1 MESKLE
7 QLAKVFCEKN
17 LRLNLSSF
25 KDLESIKSKNI
36 DDSLILNDYIEF
48 GSSKVLDIGT
58 GGGFPLLPLALT
70 NPDAFFVGVDSV
82 AKKLDA
88 IIEIAEECGIS
99 NIETV
104 HARVEELAHEDDYRE
119 QFDFVCS
126 RAFAKLPIN
135 LELCLP
141 FVKVGGQF
149 VAMLGPSVAKH
160 LEDFSDLTLELGAKV
175 LKSQMI
181 NTESGDRLVVVFE
194 KIKTT
199 PSQYPR
205 SVKKLKRIHREYLL
219 CN

>member
-119 QFDFVCS
+119 QFDVVCS

-149 VAMLGPSVAKH
+149 VAMLGPSA
-160 LEDFSDLTLELGAKV
+160 LEELPQYRELLGKLGAEICE
-175 LKSQMI
+175 LKSI
-181 NTESGDRLVVVFE
+181 STDSGERVIAVFKKVSLTETKL
-194 KIKTT
+194 
-199 PSQYPR
+199 PR
-205 SVKKLKRIHREYLL
+205 RPKKLKKLYNL
-219 CN
+219 

>member
-1 MESKLE
+1 MESNLE
-7 QLAKVFCEKN
+7 NLAKVFCEKN
-17 LRLNLSSF
+17 LKLNLSSF

-36 DDSLILNDYIEF
+36 DDSLLLNDFIDF
-48 GSSKVLDIGT
+48 GSSRVLDIGT
-58 GGGFPLLPLALT
+58 GGGFPLLPLAIT

-99 NIETV
+99 NIETIQ
-104 HARVEELAHEDDYRE
+104 ARVEELAHEDEYRE
-119 QFDFVCS
+119 KFDIVCS

-141 FVKVGGQF
+141 FVKIGGKF
-149 VAMLGPSVAKH
+149 VAMLGPSVEKH
-160 LEDFSDLTLELGAKV
+160 LDDFSDLTLELGAKIEES
-175 LKSQMI
+175 KMI
-181 NTESGDRLVVVFE
+181 KTESGDRLVVVFE
-194 KIKTT
+194 KIQPT
-199 PSQYPR
+199 PGHYPR

>member
-1 MESKLE
+1 MESNLE
-7 QLAKVFCEKN
+7 KLAKVFCEKN

-36 DDSLILNDYIEF
+36 DDSLILNEFVEF
-48 GSSKVLDIGT
+48 GSSRVLDIGT
-58 GGGFPLLPLALT
+58 GGGFPLLPLAIT
-70 NPDAFFVGVDSV
+70 NQAAFFVGVDSV

-99 NIETV
+99 NIETI
-104 HARVEELAHEDDYRE
+104 HARVEELAHEDDFRE
-119 QFDFVCS
+119 KFDVVCS

-135 LELCLP
+135 LELCLA
-141 FVKVGGQF
+141 FVKNGGKF
-149 VAMLGPSVAKH
+149 VAMLGPSVEKH

-181 NTESGDRLVVVFE
+181 KTESGDRLIVVFE

>member
-1 MESKLE
+1 MESKL
-7 QLAKVFCEKN
+7 QKLAEVFCKKN
-17 LRLNLSSF
+17 LKLNLSAF

-36 DDSLILNDYIEF
+36 EDSLLLNELVDF
-48 GSSKVLDIGT
+48 GSFRVLDIGT
-58 GGGFPLLPLALT
+58 GGGFPLLPLAIK
-70 NPDAFFVGVDSV
+70 NPNAFFVGVDSV
-82 AKKLDA
+82 SKKLDA
-88 IIEIAEECGIS
+88 IISIAEECELK

-104 HARVEELAHEDDYRE
+104 HARVEELAHDNDYRE
-119 QFDFVCS
+119 QFDIVCS

-141 FVKVGGQF
+141 FVKVGGKF
-149 VAMLGPSVAKH
+149 VAMLGPSVDKH
-160 LEDFSDLTLELGAKV
+160 LEAYNDLTLELGAKI

-181 NTESGDRLVVVFE
+181 KTESGDRLIVLFE
-194 KIKTT
+194 KINNT

>member
-1 MESKLE
+1 VESNLE
-7 QLAKVFCEKN
+7 NLAKVFCEKN
-17 LRLNLSSF
+17 LKLNLSSF

-36 DDSLILNDYIEF
+36 DDSLLLNDFIDF
-48 GSSKVLDIGT
+48 GSSRVLDIGT
-58 GGGFPLLPLALT
+58 GGGFPLLPLAIT

-99 NIETV
+99 NIETIQ
-104 HARVEELAHEDDYRE
+104 ARVEELAHEDEYRE
-119 QFDFVCS
+119 KFDIVCS

-141 FVKVGGQF
+141 FVKIGGKF
-149 VAMLGPSVAKH
+149 VAMLGPSVEKH
-160 LEDFSDLTLELGAKV
+160 LDDFSDLTLELGANV

-181 NTESGDRLVVVFE
+181 KTESGDRLVVVFE
-194 KIKTT
+194 KTQPT
-199 PSQYPR
+199 PGQYPR

>member
-1 MESKLE
+1 VESNLE
-7 QLAKVFCEKN
+7 KLAKVFCEKN

-36 DDSLILNDYIEF
+36 DDSLILNEFVEF
-48 GSSKVLDIGT
+48 GSSRVLDIGT
-58 GGGFPLLPLALT
+58 GGGFPLLPLAIT
-70 NPDAFFVGVDSV
+70 NQAAFFVGVDSV

-99 NIETV
+99 NIETI
-104 HARVEELAHEDDYRE
+104 HARVEELAHEDDFRE
-119 QFDFVCS
+119 KFDVVCS

-135 LELCLP
+135 LELCLA
-141 FVKVGGQF
+141 FVKNGGKF
-149 VAMLGPSVAKH
+149 VAMLGPSVEKH

-181 NTESGDRLVVVFE
+181 KTESGDRLIVVFE